1 LIDCY
6 ILRIN
11 VAMDILHA
19 MTVFVAVVDHNS
31 LIRAADALGTSGAA
45 VSRQIAALEDHVGAR
60 LLHRTTR
67 RMSLTD
73 AGQDYFN
80 RAKQILSDVA
90 EAGAAAGES
99 AVQPTGLLR
108 ISAPLS
114 FAVNR
119 LSRWLPDFMATY
131 PRLRLDLD
139 LTDRQVDLAT
149 DGIDVAVRIAR
160 QPATTNVIARRITTV
175 RSVVCASPAY
185 IARRGAPQVP
195 ADLIHH
201 DTLSYSYLSTGDHWR
216 FRNADGAETDI
227 RLRPILHASNGDML
241 CELAARGAGIIM
253 EPDFMVA
260 RHMQSGHL
268 TPILTDWASG
278 GLNVYALYLSRK
290 FLSAKVRVFIDELQ
304 RMEGA

>member
-1 LIDCY
+1 M
-6 ILRIN
+6 N
-11 VAMDILHA
+11 AAMDILHA
-19 MTVFVAVVDHNS
+19 MTVFVAVVEHNS

-73 AGQDYFN
+73 VGQDYFN

-99 AVQPTGLLR
+99 AAQPAGLLR

-114 FAVNR
+114 FAINR

-160 QPATTNVIARRITTV
+160 QPATTNVIARKITSV
-175 RSVVCASPAY
+175 RGVVCASPAY
-185 IARRGAPQVP
+185 LARRGTPQVP
-195 ADLIHH
+195 ADLTQH

-216 FRNADGAETDI
+216 FRTAGGAESEV

-260 RHMQSGHL
+260 RHIQSGNL
-268 TPILTDWASG
+268 IPILTDWASG

-304 RMEGA
+304 RIEGA